1 MGERTRRFGTNQLL
15 IGLSIAGTAVVVGLR
30 LAHAGD
36 GLVFG
41 AACAALLSPA
51 VVMGKATE
59 EIAKRVGSTAGGLLN
74 ATFGNATELIVAVFA
89 LRAGLFAVVKASI
102 TGSIIGNVLV
112 VLGFAALVGGWR
124 KEKQSFGAVA
134 ASTHA
139 SMLLLAAIAL
149 IVPAIFVHATPAEVA
164 QDPELFKQAL
174 NLGLWVAVVLISVY
188 AAAMLFS
195 LKTHRSV
202 FNGVEKHDAPAW
214 GMLLAVGVLVGST
227 VLVAITSEVL
237 VGALEPILEG
247 GHLSPLFVGVII
259 LPFVGNAAE
268 HAGAVFLAAR
278 NKMDTAMQIAAGS
291 STQVALFV
299 APVLIFLSWMMGRPM
314 TYIFEVSEI
323 VAIAA
328 AVAVV
333 NFISYDGETNWFE
346 GVQLLG
352 AYAIMAL
359 TFFFI
364 PHG

>member
-1 MGERTRRFGTNQLL
+1 MSEARPRFRTDPWL
-15 IGLSIAGTAVVVGLR
+15 IGLSVVGTGAALALR
-30 LAHAGD
+30 FTHASD

-41 AACAALLSPA
+41 IACAALLAPA
-51 VVMGKATE
+51 VIMGKATE

-102 TGSIIGNVLV
+102 TGSIIGNILV
-112 VLGFAALVGGWR
+112 VLGFAALVGGLK
-124 KEKQSFGAVA
+124 KEKQTFGAVA

-149 IVPAIFVHATPAEVA
+149 VVPAIFVHATPAEVA
-164 QDPELFKQAL
+164 HDPQAL
-174 NLGLWVAVVLISVY
+174 KLGLWVAVVLICVY
-188 AAAMLFS
+188 GAALVFS

-202 FNGVEKHDAPAW
+202 FDGVDAHQAPSW
-214 GMLLAVGVLVGST
+214 TMGWSIGVLLGAT
-227 VLVAITSEVL
+227 LLVAVTSEVL
-237 VGALEPILEG
+237 VAALEPVLEHG
-247 GHLSPLFVGVII
+247 RLSPLFVGVII

-278 NKMDTAMQIAAGS
+278 NQMDTAMQIAAGS

-299 APVLIFLSWMMGRPM
+299 APLLIFLSWAMGRPM

-323 VAIAA
+323 VAITA

>member
-1 MGERTRRFGTNQLL
+1 MADSTRRFGLDQLL
-15 IGLSIAGTAVVVGLR
+15 IGLSVISTAVVVGLR

-36 GLVFG
+36 GVVFG
-41 AACAALLSPA
+41 AACAALLAPA

-112 VLGFAALVGGWR
+112 VLGFAALVGGLK
-124 KEKQSFGAVA
+124 KEKQTFGAVA

-149 IVPAIFVHATPAEVA
+149 VVPAIFMHATPAEVA
-164 QDPELFKQAL
+164 DDPEAL
-174 NLGLWVAVVLISVY
+174 KLGLWVAVVLIGVY
-188 AAAMLFS
+188 GGAMVFS

-202 FNGVEKHDAPAW
+202 FDGVEQHEAPAW
-214 GMLLAVGVLVGST
+214 GMPTAVGVLVGST

-291 STQVALFV
+291 STQIALFV
-299 APVLIFLSWMMGRPM
+299 APVLIFLSWIMGRPM

-323 VAIAA
+323 VAITA

>member
-1 MGERTRRFGTNQLL
+1 MAESMRRFGLDQLL
-15 IGLSIAGTAVVVGLR
+15 IGLSVVSTAVVVGLR

-36 GLVFG
+36 GVVFG
-41 AACAALLSPA
+41 AACSALLAPA

-89 LRAGLFAVVKASI
+89 LRAGLFDVVKASI
-102 TGSIIGNVLV
+102 TGSIIGNCLV
-112 VLGFAALVGGWR
+112 VLGFAALVGGLK
-124 KEKQSFGAVA
+124 KEKQTFGAVA

-149 IVPAIFVHATPAEVA
+149 VVPAIFVHATPAEVA
-164 QDPELFKQAL
+164 DDPQVLQ
-174 NLGLWVAVVLISVY
+174 LGLWVAVVLIAVY
-188 AAAMLFS
+188 GAAMLFS

-202 FNGVEKHDAPAW
+202 FDGAEKHEAPAW
-214 GMLLAVGVLVGST
+214 GMPVAVGVLVGST

-237 VGALEPILEG
+237 VSALEPILEG

-299 APVLIFLSWMMGRPM
+299 APVLVFLSWMMGRPM

-323 VAIAA
+323 VAITAA
-328 AVAVV
+328 AAVV

>member
-1 MGERTRRFGTNQLL
+1 MGEWRRRFDMNYLL
-15 IGLSIAGTAVVVGLR
+15 IGLSIIGTAVVVALR
-30 LAHAGD
+30 FVHVSD
-36 GLVFG
+36 GVVFG
-41 AACAALLSPA
+41 AACAGLLAPA

-89 LRAGLFAVVKASI
+89 LRAGLFDVVKASI
-102 TGSIIGNVLV
+102 TGSIIGNILV
-112 VLGFAALVGGWR
+112 VLGFAALVGGLR
-124 KEKQSFGAVA
+124 KEKQTFGAVA

-149 IVPAIFVHATPAEVA
+149 VVPAIFVHATPAEVA
-164 QDPELFKQAL
+164 GDPQVLK
-174 NLGLWVAVVLISVY
+174 LGLWVAVVLICVY
-188 AAAMLFS
+188 GAAMVFS

-202 FNGVEKHDAPAW
+202 FDGAEEHDAPSW
-214 GMLLAVGVLVGST
+214 TMRWSVGILLGATL
-227 VLVAITSEVL
+227 LVAVTSEVL
-237 VGALEPILEG
+237 VGALEPILEEG
-247 GHLSPLFVGVII
+247 SLSPLFVGVII

-278 NKMDTAMQIAAGS
+278 NKMDTAIQIAAGS
-291 STQVALFV
+291 STQIALFV
-299 APVLIFLSWMMGRPM
+299 APVIVFLSWLMGRPM

-323 VAIAA
+323 VAITA

>member
-1 MGERTRRFGTNQLL
+1 MADPARRFGLDQLIVALSL
-15 IGLSIAGTAVVVGLR
+15 IGTGVVVGLR
-30 LAHAGD
+30 LAHAVD
-36 GLVFG
+36 GVVFG
-41 AACAALLSPA
+41 AACGALLAPA

-74 ATFGNATELIVAVFA
+74 ATFGNATELIVAIFA

-112 VLGFAALVGGWR
+112 VLGFAALVGGL
-124 KEKQSFGAVA
+124 KKGKQTFGAVA

-149 IVPAIFVHATPAEVA
+149 VVPAIFVHATPAEVA
-164 QDPELFKQAL
+164 DNPQVLQ
-174 NLGLWVAVVLISVY
+174 LGLWVAVVLIAVY
-188 AAAMLFS
+188 GAAMLFS

-202 FNGVEKHDAPAW
+202 FDGVEEHEAPAW
-214 GMLLAVGVLVGST
+214 GMPIAVGVLVGST

-237 VGALEPILEG
+237 VGALEPILES

-268 HAGAVFLAAR
+268 HAGAVFLAAH

-299 APVLIFLSWMMGRPM
+299 APVLVFLSWMMGRPM

-323 VAIAA
+323 VAITA

>member
-1 MGERTRRFGTNQLL
+1 
-15 IGLSIAGTAVVVGLR
+15 
-30 LAHAGD
+30 
-36 GLVFG
+36 
-41 AACAALLSPA
+41 
-51 VVMGKATE
+51 
-59 EIAKRVGSTAGGLLN
+59 VGSTAGGLLN

-112 VLGFAALVGGWR
+112 VLGFAAFVGGLK
-124 KEKQSFGAVA
+124 KEKQSFGAV
-134 ASTHA
+134 
-139 SMLLLAAIAL
+139 LLLAAIAL
-149 IVPAIFVHATPAEVA
+149 VVPAIFVHATPAEVA
-164 QDPELFKQAL
+164 GDPQVLK
-174 NLGLWVAVVLISVY
+174 LGLWVAVVLICVY
-188 AAAMLFS
+188 GAAMMFS

-202 FNGVEKHDAPAW
+202 FDGVEQHEAPAW
-214 GMLLAVGVLVGST
+214 PMRWAVGVLLGST
-227 VLVAITSEVL
+227 VLVAVTSEVL
-237 VGALEPILEG
+237 VGALEPILEEG
-247 GHLSPLFVGVII
+247 SLSPLFVGVII

-268 HAGAVFLAAR
+268 HAGAVFLAAHNR
-278 NKMDTAMQIAAGS
+278 MDTAMQIAAGS
-291 STQVALFV
+291 STQIALFV
-299 APVLIFLSWMMGRPM
+299 APLLVFLSWMMGRPM

-323 VAIAA
+323 VAITA